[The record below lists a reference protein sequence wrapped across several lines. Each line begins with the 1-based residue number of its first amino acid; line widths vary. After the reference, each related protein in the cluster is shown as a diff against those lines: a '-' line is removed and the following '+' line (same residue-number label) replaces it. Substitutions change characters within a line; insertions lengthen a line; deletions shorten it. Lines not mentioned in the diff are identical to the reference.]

1 MVFAAEIC
9 PPALVGSGRDSS
21 RAGERASVQGRCIDV
36 DWARLIEAVAGDA
49 DQDAFNHLFA
59 HFAPRVK
66 SLMLRNGVGSELAEE
81 IAQETLLLVWRK
93 ASQFDPST
101 SGVAA
106 WIFTIARNLRIDLIR
121 KARSS
126 VSLEQVDYL
135 AWEDESIS
143 PEALMRSRQESV
155 RVQRALSA
163 LSDEQVRVIKEAY
176 YEEKSHGEIAA
187 EADIPLGTVKSRLRL
202 AIRRLRTVLDNDR

>member
-1 MVFAAEIC
+1 M
-9 PPALVGSGRDSS
+9 
-21 RAGERASVQGRCIDV
+21 
-36 DWARLIEAVAGDA
+36 DWARLIEAVAGDG
-49 DQDAFNHLFA
+49 DRDAFNQLFA

-66 SLMLRNGVGSELAEE
+66 SLMIKNGAGSELAEE

-101 SGVAA
+101 GGVAA

-121 KARSS
+121 KSRSS
-126 VSLEQVDYL
+126 VPLEEADHL
-135 AWEDESIS
+135 AWEDAAMS
-143 PEALMRSRQESV
+143 PDVLVQSRQDSA
-155 RVQRALSA
+155 RVQRAMVA
-163 LSDEQVRVIKEAY
+163 LSDDQLKAIKQAY

-202 AIRRLRTVLDNDR
+202 AIQRLRTVLDNDR

>member
-1 MVFAAEIC
+1 MAFAAEIC
-9 PPALVGSGRDSS
+9 PLLLAGSGRDSS
-21 RAGERASVQGRCIDV
+21 RAGERAFVQERCINV
-36 DWARLIEAVAGDA
+36 DWARLIEAVACEA
-49 DQDAFNHLFA
+49 DRDAFNQLFA

-81 IAQETLLLVWRK
+81 IAQEALLLVWRK
-93 ASQFDPST
+93 ASQFDPNT

-106 WIFTIARNLRIDLIR
+106 WIFTIARNLRIDLVR

-126 VSLEQVDYL
+126 VSLEQADYL
-135 AWEDESIS
+135 AWEDETIS
-143 PEALMRSRQESV
+143 PEALMLSRQESAL
-155 RVQRALSA
+155 VQRALST

-202 AIRRLRTVLDNDR
+202 AIQRLRAVLDNDR